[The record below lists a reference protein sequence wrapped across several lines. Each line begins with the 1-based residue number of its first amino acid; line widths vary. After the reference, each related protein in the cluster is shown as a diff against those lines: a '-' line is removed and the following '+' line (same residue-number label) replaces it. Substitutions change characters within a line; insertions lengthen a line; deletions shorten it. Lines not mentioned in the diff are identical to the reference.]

1 MIRLKTLYLG
11 KLLVKELGSLAG
23 LVRIKLG
30 VLVTGKHIPEKM
42 VTNLDVALQQFDVAV
57 GSDANPE
64 QTKKL
69 HAFDDL
75 TDSSLEELKGIA
87 NGAAVRRDEKIR
99 SAGLEVLQA
108 IRKRGYEMQN
118 FPIRVQMDTVE
129 QLVADIKASPTLTAS
144 VATIGA
150 TEVITRIEK
159 ENGDTKAYWL
169 SIREGKASSSVS
181 SFEGTRQLRAA
192 VSQVFQYLNTMSDIE
207 PEVANTIEQ
216 INAILE
222 PYISALKTR
231 ETNREKKKE
240 EAKK

>member
-1 MIRLKTLYLG
+1 MIRLKTLNLG

-23 LVRIKLG
+23 LVRIKLS

-42 VTNLDVALQQFDVAV
+42 VTNLEVALQQFDEAV

-64 QTKKL
+64 QTKQL

-87 NGAAVRRDEKIR
+87 NGAAVRRDENIR
-99 SAGLEVLQA
+99 SAGLEVLHA
-108 IRKRGYEMQN
+108 IRRRGYEMQN
-118 FPIRVQMDTVE
+118 FPIRVEMDTVE

-150 TEVITRIEK
+150 TEVITRMDK

-181 SFEGTRQLRAA
+181 SFEATRQLRAA

-216 INAILE
+216 LNAVLE
-222 PYISALKTR
+222 PYITALKAR
-231 ETNREKKKE
+231 ETIRETKKE